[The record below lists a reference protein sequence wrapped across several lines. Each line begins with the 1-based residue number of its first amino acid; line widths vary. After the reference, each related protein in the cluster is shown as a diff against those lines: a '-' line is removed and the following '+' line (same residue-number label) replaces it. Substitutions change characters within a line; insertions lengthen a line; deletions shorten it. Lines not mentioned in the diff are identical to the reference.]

1 MPALLPLSR
10 AALAPTQRHHAV
22 VASVGVAFALLW
34 VPRLDAQRPVTR
46 ADAIAAAMDSAP
58 RLRLARAD
66 SSTARAALAVAKQF
80 ENPTIGA
87 LYSKSAPQAHFTLD
101 VPLDMP
107 GLRRLRIGAAEAGL
121 GAASHRYV
129 FAREAIAFGVD
140 TSYTMALA
148 ATRRAQLSHRSARDA
163 DSLLSLAQF
172 RRDAGDASMLD
183 VEISQLFA
191 GQAGNLSASD
201 SLAAITAVLAVQA
214 AMGLPAT
221 TPSIVLTDSL
231 LLEATRPMSSATG
244 PREAERSVL
253 LTASEEDLRAADLV
267 LQFERRR
274 VLAPPV
280 LSLGVETRNPGGAGG
295 ALPLIGLSLPLP
307 LFHRNAATTDVA
319 RVAVD
324 RARAQLALARIELT
338 AALAQAQREA
348 VNAYMRADRSARLVS
363 SADRVA
369 ALSLLA
375 YREGASTLVSVLES
389 QRSARETLSQY
400 LVDVALAR
408 NTAALVRLLTL
419 SVASPP

>member
-1 MPALLPLSR
+1 
-10 AALAPTQRHHAV
+10 
-22 VASVGVAFALLW
+22 
-34 VPRLDAQRPVTR
+34 
-46 ADAIAAAMDSAP
+46 MDSAP

-66 SSTARAALAVAKQF
+66 SSAARAALAFAKQF

-87 LYSKSAPQAHFTLD
+87 LYTTSAPQAHVTLD
-101 VPLDMP
+101 VPLDLP
-107 GLRRLRIGAAEAGL
+107 RLRRLRIGAAEAGL
-121 GAASHRYV
+121 SAASHRYV
-129 FAREAIAFGVD
+129 FAREAIAFTVD
-140 TSYTMALA
+140 TVYTMALA
-148 ATRRAQLSHRSARDA
+148 ATSRAQLSHRSAGAA
-163 DSLLSLAQF
+163 DSLLVLAQF
-172 RRDAGDASMLD
+172 RREAGDASTLD
-183 VEISQLFA
+183 VEIAQLFA

-201 SLAAITAVLAVQA
+201 SLAAIAAILAVQA
-214 AMGLPAT
+214 AMGLQAT

-231 LLEATRPMSSATG
+231 LLDAPRPMPATTD
-244 PREAERSVL
+244 PRVTERGVL

-267 LQFERRR
+267 LQFERSRL
-274 VLAPPV
+274 LATPV
-280 LSLGVETRNPGGAGG
+280 LSLGVETGNPGGPGG

-307 LFHRNAATTDVA
+307 LFHRNGATTDAA

-324 RARAQLALARIELT
+324 RARAQLALNRIELS

-348 VNAYMRADRSARLVS
+348 ANASVRAERSARLVS

>member
-10 AALAPTQRHHAV
+10 AARTSTQRPRAV
-22 VASVGVAFALLW
+22 VAWLGVALALLW
-34 VPRLDAQRPVTR
+34 VHRLDAQRPVTR

-66 SSTARAALAVAKQF
+66 SSSARAALAVAKQL

-101 VPLDMP
+101 VPLDLP

-129 FAREAIAFGVD
+129 FAREAIAFAVD
-140 TSYTMALA
+140 TAYTMALA

-163 DSLLSLAQF
+163 DSLLVLAQF
-172 RRDAGDASMLD
+172 RRDAGDASTLD
-183 VEISQLFA
+183 VEIAQLFA
-191 GQAGNLSASD
+191 GQAANLSASD
-201 SLAAITAVLAVQA
+201 SVAAIAAVLTVQA

-231 LLEATRPMSSATG
+231 MLDAPRPMLPTSGPGATARG
-244 PREAERSVL
+244 VL
-253 LTASEEDLRAADLV
+253 LTASEEDLRAADLL

-274 VLAPPV
+274 LLAPPV
-280 LSLGVETRNPGGAGG
+280 LSLGVETGNPGGPGG

-307 LFHRNAATTDVA
+307 LFHRNAATTDAA

-324 RARAQLALARIELT
+324 RARAHLALDRIELA

-348 VNAYMRADRSARLVS
+348 VNAYVRADRSARLVS

-400 LVDVALAR
+400 LIDVALAR
-408 NTAALVRLLTL
+408 NAAALVRLLTL